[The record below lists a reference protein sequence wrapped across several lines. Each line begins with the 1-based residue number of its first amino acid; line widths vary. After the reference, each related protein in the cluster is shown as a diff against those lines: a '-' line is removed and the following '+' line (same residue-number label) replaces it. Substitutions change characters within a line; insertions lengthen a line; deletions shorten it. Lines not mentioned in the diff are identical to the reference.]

1 MWFSGTALLQ
11 SETDTA
17 PVVSAAENGPGTAD
31 VTTTFFDAFGNPQW
45 VKDADGFIDYLAY
58 DTATGALVTSI
69 TDVNTA
75 DTGEFVNLPSG
86 WTTPNG
92 GGLNLVTTD
101 QVDALGRTTEETSP
115 AGNVTYWVYLDPQYE
130 VRVYTGWNAAT
141 GLPTGPTEVVR
152 HDPSGY
158 DETLTMTAAP
168 HLTNGVPDGT
178 EAIGGLQTLLAPMRT
193 RPAR

>member
-1 MWFSGTALLQ
+1 MWPGTALLQ

-45 VKDADGFIDYLAY
+45 VKDADGFIQYAAF
-58 DTATGALVTSI
+58 DTATGAMTTSI
-69 TDVNTA
+69 VDVNTA
-75 DTGEFVNLPSG
+75 DSGEFTNLPSG
-86 WTTPNG
+86 WATPAG

-101 QVDALGRTTEETSP
+101 VVDALGRTTEETSP
-115 AGNVTYWVYLDPQYE
+115 GGNVTYIVYLDTQYE
-130 VRVYTGWNAAT
+130 VRVYAGWDAAT
-141 GLPTGPTEVVR
+141 GTPTGPTEVVR

-158 DETLTMTAAP
+158 DETLTMTATP

-178 EAIGGLQTLLAPMRT
+178 EAIGGLQTLF
-193 RPAR
+193 ARL